1 MTLKIS
7 NTRLNKFDAR
17 TKLAKAIDTASYF
30 TVNLGPRNT
39 TSGRYW
45 YICTLPVA
53 ATFVSGKAHLTG
65 DEGGTDAV
73 CVITKGAT
81 VGALSGGTA
90 ISAVATF
97 DAGAAA
103 LEDITALTTGAE
115 DCTAGDNI
123 VLDNSTNC
131 SNNVFAGLSLT
142 FKLVDDPT
150 RS

>member
-7 NTRLNKFDAR
+7 NNRLNKFDAR
-17 TKLAKAIDTASYF
+17 QKLATAIDTASYF
-30 TVNLGPRNT
+30 TVNLGPRNLT
-39 TSGRYW
+39 GGRYW

-53 ATFVSGKAHLTG
+53 ATFVSGKAHLNG
-65 DEGGTDAV
+65 DEGSTNAV
-73 CVITKGAT
+73 SVITKGAT
-81 VGALSGGTA
+81 AAALSGGTA
-90 ISAVATF
+90 ISATTTF

-103 LEDITALTTGAE
+103 LEDIAAVTSGAE
-115 DCTAGDNI
+115 DCAAGDNI

-150 RS
+150 Q

>member
-65 DEGGTDAV
+65 DEGQDMV
-73 CVITKGAT
+73 SVITKGAT
-81 VGALSGGTA
+81 AAALSGGTA

-103 LEDITALTTGAE
+103 LEDITALSTGAE
-115 DCTAGDNI
+115 DCSAGDNI
-123 VLDNSTNC
+123 VLDNTTNAG
-131 SNNVFAGLSLT
+131 NNVFAGLSLT